1 VIQTALTLP
10 TAPRLLRGRIAA
22 NPTGF
27 IQGADKPH
35 DGVFGNN
42 FSVEVIDASC
52 LPRLPASAPAAPA
65 GRATRTA
72 AALTATSAAPA
83 SAAATFFTAAF
94 AAFVATATG
103 RTAAL
108 LAAAFI

>member
-1 VIQTALTLP
+1 
-10 TAPRLLRGRIAA
+10 LLRGRIAA

-83 SAAATFFTAAF
+83 SAAATFFTTAF
-94 AAFVATATG
+94 VAAFVATATG